1 MLSKKVKHLSSSVNQ
16 LTTIPTRNRVNNNFN
31 NFNNFNFNGDAN
43 NLSLFF
49 STYEVTGDVN
59 SREKP
64 AQLWKNQRS
73 LYTLEWIRFWSGSD
87 KPAKHYNWRDRGAN
101 RYLYSKWFFFWDLVV
116 MMVNRGK
123 DANEA
128 ICSIHKHYNYK
139 TPTTTII
146 KHLQKERMNGT
157 GYPQFL

>member
-73 LYTLEWIRFWSGSD
+73 LYTLE
-87 KPAKHYNWRDRGAN
+87 
-101 RYLYSKWFFFWDLVV
+101 
-116 MMVNRGK
+116 
-123 DANEA
+123 
-128 ICSIHKHYNYK
+128 
-139 TPTTTII
+139 
-146 KHLQKERMNGT
+146 
-157 GYPQFL
+157 